1 MYDKLYAMGDLSIK
15 NVPERQIKMLRAR
28 ARANHRSLQGELRA
42 ILDEVISS
50 PIQRRLT
57 VQELVENAR
66 RIGLRTPSESVRMIR
81 EDRDR

>member
-1 MYDKLYAMGDLSIK
+1 MGDLSIK